1 MRVCPACGEQ
11 NPARARFCL
20 NCGTPLGVTS
30 QADAEERRLVT
41 VLFCDLVGFTA
52 RSDRADPEE
61 VKETLRPFH
70 ARVQREIERHGGW
83 VAEFLGDG
91 VLAIFGAPTAHEDDP
106 ERAIRAALRIQE
118 AIGELNAEDPALQ
131 LAARVGIETG
141 EAVVSFGP
149 GPQIGGNVT
158 GDVTNT
164 ASRLQGVAPAG
175 GIVVGEATHRAT
187 AGLFRFREL
196 QPVSVKGKADPLP
209 IWQPLAPTSRMPAD
223 TAGRFRTPLVG
234 RRDELDT
241 LQRLLLRTIR
251 DRTPGFAVITGEPG
265 VGKTRLVAE
274 LARLADE
281 VPELV
286 RWRQGRPLPYGEGVA
301 FSALADIV
309 KAEAGILESD
319 RSDEARAKLLESF
332 EATVQDATEREVLL
346 DALAPLL
353 GLATPGDRV
362 EEGDGWGSGAT
373 EGDRFETFATW
384 RRYLEILASDRP
396 LVLVFE
402 DLHRA
407 SGPFL
412 EFVDHILD
420 WSAGLPM
427 LVLAVGRPELAGRRP
442 EWIAWS
448 AATHVEVRP
457 LAPRETRQLVGLLLE
472 EVRLSP
478 DTVERVVDRSEGLP
492 LYAEEFVAMLR
503 ERPHDASGDGGGA
516 PAVPASLRTLVAAR
530 LDGLP
535 VEERAFL
542 QDVAVVGQSFWTG
555 AAAAV
560 TGLPADP
567 LDRIVGELARRGLIH
582 EVRPSTVEGEGEFAF
597 AHAVVRD
604 VAYAQIPRR
613 IRAAKHR
620 AVAEWIERIAGDRVA
635 DRAEALAQHFGQ
647 AVVLSRA
654 AGDLRTSEELL
665 EPTVRYVLLAAE
677 RALGFDANR
686 AHRLYARALS
696 LLPTGHPM
704 RARALRDAGVAAA
717 ALGRFAEGED
727 LLRAALAEY
736 QERDDQVGRAD
747 VMVALARQLLE
758 RGETE
763 AVDPLLDVALG
774 LLEARE
780 PGPALARAYARH
792 AGRLLVVGDY
802 EAAERRARQG
812 LELARSLAMGREEV
826 LALNYV
832 GASRSLL
839 GAPDGLDTL
848 RAAIERGRQLG
859 LGSETAIAM
868 NNLAE
873 NLRFLEGP
881 AASLHEWETMIDF
894 CSERGLSTS
903 LAWARDGLIQA
914 LFDLGRWDEV
924 LAMEP
929 EAEAWDRAQGP
940 SPFGAAARMLA
951 AWIELRRGRIEE
963 AARRTRDLLP
973 RVARI
978 GYTEYEAPAFVLC
991 AEVALEQ
998 ARPEE
1003 ARALLDRFE
1012 QSSRTDRL
1020 FRTTLLPVAARV
1032 LVALGDV
1039 ERIRPF
1045 LDGPAPISRRERLST
1060 DSTVAV
1066 VAEADGDLA
1075 AAADGYRS
1083 AAADWRAYGMPL
1095 EEGQLLVGLARCE
1108 RGLGNL
1114 AAATAAARQAV
1125 EVLSPLAARPL
1136 IQEAEA
1142 LG

>member
-1 MRVCPACGEQ
+1 
-11 NPARARFCL
+11 
-20 NCGTPLGVTS
+20 
-30 QADAEERRLVT
+30 VT

-118 AIGELNAEDPALQ
+118 AIGELNSEHPGLE
-131 LAARVGIETG
+131 LTARVGIETG

-196 QPVSVKGKADPLP
+196 EPVSVKGKAESLP
-209 IWQPLAPTSRMPAD
+209 IWQPLAPTSRMSVD
-223 TAGRFRTPLVG
+223 TTGRFRTPLVG
-234 RRDELDT
+234 RREELDT
-241 LQRLLLRTIR
+241 LERLLLRTIR

-265 VGKTRLVAE
+265 VGKTRLIAE
-274 LARLADE
+274 LAVLADE
-281 VPELV
+281 VPDLV

-301 FSALADIV
+301 FSALADVI

-332 EATVQDATEREVLL
+332 EATVADVAEREVLL
-346 DALAPLL
+346 EALAPLL
-353 GLATPGDRV
+353 GLETPTAR
-362 EEGDGWGSGAT
+362 EEGDGWGAGAA

-384 RRYLEILASDRP
+384 RRYLELLASDHP

-427 LVLAVGRPELAGRRP
+427 LVLAVGRPELAERRP
-442 EWIAWS
+442 EWIQWS
-448 AATHVEVRP
+448 AATHVDVRP
-457 LAPRETRQLVGLLLE
+457 LAPRETRQLVGLLLD
-472 EVRLSP
+472 EVNLSP
-478 DTVERVVDRSEGLP
+478 ETVDRVIDRSEGLP

-503 ERPHDASGDGGGA
+503 ERPLDATGDGGGA
-516 PAVPASLRTLVAAR
+516 PAVPTSLRTLVAAR

-535 VEERAFL
+535 AQERALL
-542 QDVAVVGQSFWTG
+542 QDVAVVGQNFWTG
-555 AAAAV
+555 AASAV
-560 TGLPADP
+560 TGLPP
-567 LDRIVGELARRGLIH
+567 DRLRDGLSDLVNRELIH
-582 EVRPSTVEGEGEFAF
+582 DVRPSAVEGEGEFAF

-613 IRAAKHR
+613 IRAGKHR

-647 AVVLSRA
+647 AVTLSRA
-654 AGDLRTSEELL
+654 AGDQQMAAELL

-677 RALGFDANR
+677 RALGFDATR

-696 LLPTGHPM
+696 LLPAGHPL
-704 RARALRDAGVAAA
+704 RAKALRDAGVAAA

-727 LLRAALAEY
+727 LLRAALSEY

-747 VMVALARQLLE
+747 VMVALARSLLE

-780 PGPALARAYARH
+780 PDPALARAYARH

-802 EAAERRARQG
+802 EGALRRARQG
-812 LELARSLAMGREEV
+812 LELARSLGMGREEV

-839 GAPDGLDTL
+839 GGSEGLDTL
-848 RAAIERGRQLG
+848 REAIERGGQLG

-881 AASLHEWETMIDF
+881 AASLDAWETMVAF

-903 LAWARDGLIQA
+903 LAWARDGLIGA

-929 EAEAWDRAQGP
+929 EAEAWDRTQGP

-951 AWIELRRGRIEE
+951 AWIHLRRGEVEE
-963 AARRTRDLLP
+963 AARRTKDLLP

-978 GYTEYEAPAFVLC
+978 GYSEYESPAFVLC

-998 ARPEE
+998 GRPEE
-1003 ARALLDRFE
+1003 ARAMLERFE
-1012 QSSRTDRL
+1012 RTSRADRL

-1045 LDGPAPISRRERLST
+1045 LDGPEPISRRECLSSE
-1060 DSTVAV
+1060 STVAV
-1066 VAEADGDLA
+1066 VTEADGDLA
-1075 AAADGYRS
+1075 TAAERYRQAAAG
-1083 AAADWRAYGMPL
+1083 WRAYGMPV
-1095 EEGQLLVGLARCE
+1095 EEGQLLVALARCE
-1108 RGLGNL
+1108 HGLGHL
-1114 AAATAAARQAV
+1114 AAAAAAARDAV
-1125 EVLSPLAARPL
+1125 GVLTPLGARPL
-1136 IQEAEA
+1136 IEEAEA
-1142 LG
+1142 LR